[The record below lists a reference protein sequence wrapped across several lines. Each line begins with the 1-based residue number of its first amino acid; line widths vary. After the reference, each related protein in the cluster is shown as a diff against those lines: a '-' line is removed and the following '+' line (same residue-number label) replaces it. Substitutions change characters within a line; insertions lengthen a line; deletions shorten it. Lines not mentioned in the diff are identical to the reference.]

1 MSQTERIL
9 ILDDDPNLRKT
20 LSDILRL
27 KGYDVLPIAK
37 SQEALEAAGRGEIA
51 VALIDLR
58 LEDLPGLEVLKR
70 LKDLSPETECII
82 LTGYASQEAAIEAVN
97 AGAYSFLQKPYEMP
111 QVLLTLQRALE
122 KRAAARSLRESEAR
136 FRSLAESTATAIF
149 VYSGE
154 KFMYVN
160 HATEQLSGYTA
171 EELLAMHFWDLVHPD
186 FRELVRQRGLA
197 RQRGEPVPPRYEFK
211 IVRKDGEERWID
223 FTAGRIEW
231 QGKPAAIGTAFDITE
246 RKQAEESLRQQE
258 EDYRKLFEDHAAV
271 KLIIDPDT
279 GDIVD
284 ANHAAAAYYGWSR
297 EELRQM
303 RIQQIN
309 TLSPEEVK
317 QEMERARRLQRI
329 HFEFRHRRADGS
341 IREVS
346 VFSSKVVWKGKDCL
360 YSIVHDISAQ
370 KQAEAQLLLQ
380 NAALEASANA
390 IVIANRE
397 GFIEWANPAFTTL
410 TGYKVPDEV
419 FGRNPRDLVKSGKQD
434 QRFYKDLWDTI
445 LSGRVWRGTLINRRK
460 DGSLYDEE
468 MTITPVKNE
477 SGEITH
483 FIAVKQD
490 ISQRKRWERELL
502 ESEAR
507 YRGLFEDSPVSLWEE
522 DFSQVKTRLEA
533 LRAAGVQDFRAY
545 FAEYPEFVRQ
555 CAQEVRILDVN
566 RATLRLYRAGSKD
579 DLLKNLSRV
588 FGDESYLAFAEELA
602 HIAQGETAFQ
612 WEGVNYTL
620 DGQRLE
626 VNLQW
631 LAVPGHEDDLSRVLI
646 SVVDITERKLAE
658 AALQERLAQLTALS
672 RASQAVSASL
682 DLDTTLREIVALSRE
697 VSGAHYASVVL
708 LDESGKMLESAE
720 NLLGLPALEGRA
732 RRKGFTQWIA
742 ANRQPLLVERLG
754 KNGRLYPPPPEGA
767 PRSINPYLRQKGIQ
781 SLAGLPLVV
790 EERVV
795 GVLYLH
801 STKPNAFDGQLPL
814 LNAFAA
820 QAATALQKARLYQA
834 AQKELAERTRAEAEV
849 RRRAEEFAAL
859 YETAR
864 DLAAQSELLPILH
877 SITQHACSL
886 LHAASG
892 NVYLYDPQRGDLEL
906 TISTTPLIPTGSR
919 LSLGQGMAG
928 RVAQSGQPLIVD
940 DYHTWE
946 GRAPQYKDIPFRA
959 VIQAPM
965 LYQQTLIGVLSVAEL
980 GDSERKFSQ
989 EDLHLL
995 TLFAHQAALAVG
1007 KARLYEETRQR
1018 VAELEM
1024 LYENS
1029 PNLSRLLEPREIAH
1043 KMLEVMREKL
1053 AWHHVSIRLRRGES
1067 RDLELV
1073 AFHQA
1078 GMKPEEEETIGRHFQ
1093 ALVSSMDQGLS
1104 GLAARRGETIL
1115 ASHVHDFPEYTE
1127 TYAAIRSGL
1136 YTPLKVGEN
1145 VIGVIAVESEQPQAF
1160 SAADARLLETLA
1172 AQAAVAIEN
1181 ARLYQQ
1187 ATRDAERQAILHSAS
1202 SEIALNARSLDD
1214 LYASIYRAA
1223 CQLMPADNFTI
1234 AIHDEARGEFVGEYL
1249 IDEGQ
1254 RCPPVRASIQQGISG
1269 HVIRTNAPLR
1279 IGDALNEPGAP
1290 TPVHYGS
1297 ERPSRAYLAVPL
1309 RVGERVIGAMSV
1321 QSYEP
1326 NAYSEED
1333 QVLLEMLAG
1342 YAAPAIESAR
1352 LFEAERQHAENLKAI
1367 QAMGRGL
1374 AETFDLAAIYEQVRR
1389 SIYALLPEISGVM
1402 INLFD
1407 NEKQLITPAYCYT
1420 DDAVQD
1426 VSSLPAIPLAPPGEG
1441 TQSRAIRSRQPVVI
1455 NHFQEQLKKAR
1466 VHVAVGQG
1474 GPPRRSSMY
1483 VPMLTQGKVVGLIIV
1498 QSPVE
1503 ERFSDADVELTGLI
1517 ANTAAVA
1524 IENARL
1530 FEETLR
1536 RLQELETLQN
1546 VSAALRQAHTTEEM
1560 VPIFVRCAV
1569 QAIGANAGSIYLLE
1583 ESTGEWVSRG
1593 WMDPAGNWILPP
1605 SELRHPPGD
1614 GVTGY
1619 VGASGNI
1626 YVTEDWRTDPLTR
1639 VPPQEMPMLEPLCGG
1654 VSLPLQAEDQVVGV
1668 LHVWYASRHAF
1679 SENEKRLLTAIAD
1692 MAGNAIRR
1700 AALYEQTRH
1709 NAERL
1714 LKVNALGRAL
1724 AATLDIEET
1733 YRLTYNYLSEIVDCP
1748 NFGISLFDEDKQL
1761 IRAAFVI
1768 SDSQEVDVS
1777 RFPPLRYDPENT
1789 IAGRSR
1795 AIALRQPVIQADL
1808 ARLAKKGKAMVID
1821 NQDVPESAVYLPM
1834 LVKDRV
1840 IGLLELQSY
1849 LPMAYSTQDVELL
1862 SMMANQIGLSIQNAR
1877 LFAETQRQLN
1887 FVSALHT
1894 TDVAISSSLDLNLT
1908 LNITLQHVLE
1918 YLGVDVAALYLFNA
1932 SLQKFEFAVGRGFSR
1947 MPVIASPP
1955 RLQGEPMNRLL
1966 LGHKPVIIPDLRSAG
1981 EDIALQ
1987 PWASE
1992 YSAYVAYP
2000 LIAKGEIKGLLEAF
2014 SRSPLD
2020 TNTEWMGFIE
2030 TLAGQAAVAIDNA
2043 TLFDNLQ
2050 RANLELI
2057 LAYDATIEGW
2067 SNALDL
2073 RDKETEGHTRRVT
2086 DLTLRLARQMGI
2098 PEADLVHIRRGALLH
2113 DIGKMGVPDSVL
2125 LKPAS
2130 LTAEEWNIM
2139 RQHPL
2144 YAYKMLSPI
2153 PFLKPALDIPYC
2165 HHEKWDGTGYPR
2177 GLKGEQI
2184 PLAARIFA
2192 VVDVWDALTSDRP
2205 YRAAWSHEQA
2215 LAYISEQAGKHFDP
2229 RVVDVFLDLIKNEIE
2244 RQ

>member
-20 LSDILRL
+20 LGDILRL
-27 KGYDVLPIAK
+27 KGYDVLPVAR

-58 LEDLPGLEVLKR
+58 LEDLPGLDVLKR
-70 LKDLSPETECII
+70 IKDLSPETECII

-122 KRAAARSLRESEAR
+122 KRAAARRLRESETR

-160 HATEQLSGYTA
+160 RATEELTGYPA
-171 EELLAMHFWDLVHPD
+171 AELLAMRFWDVVHPD
-186 FRELVRQRGLA
+186 FREMIRQRGLA

-231 QGKPAAIGTAFDITE
+231 QGQPAAIGTAFDITE
-246 RKQAEESLRQQE
+246 
-258 EDYRKLFEDHAAV
+258 
-271 KLIIDPDT
+271 
-279 GDIVD
+279 
-284 ANHAAAAYYGWSR
+284 
-297 EELRQM
+297 
-303 RIQQIN
+303 
-309 TLSPEEVK
+309 
-317 QEMERARRLQRI
+317 
-329 HFEFRHRRADGS
+329 
-341 IREVS
+341 
-346 VFSSKVVWKGKDCL
+346 
-360 YSIVHDISAQ
+360 
-370 KQAEAQLLLQ
+370 
-380 NAALEASANA
+380 
-390 IVIANRE
+390 
-397 GFIEWANPAFTTL
+397 
-410 TGYKVPDEV
+410 
-419 FGRNPRDLVKSGKQD
+419 
-434 QRFYKDLWDTI
+434 
-445 LSGRVWRGTLINRRK
+445 
-460 DGSLYDEE
+460 
-468 MTITPVKNE
+468 
-477 SGEITH
+477 
-483 FIAVKQD
+483 
-490 ISQRKRWERELL
+490 RKRWERELL

-507 YRGLFEDSPVSLWEE
+507 YAALVETSPAGIFRTDAEGKTTYVSRRWCEISGLDGEAALGDGWLAAVHPEDRQALADGWQQASLHRQP
-522 DFSQVKTRLEA
+522 ST
-533 LRAAGVQDFRAY
+533 
-545 FAEYPEFVRQ
+545 AEYRFIRPDGSVRW
-555 CAQEVRILDVN
+555 VR
-566 RATLRLYRAGSKD
+566 
-579 DLLKNLSRV
+579 
-588 FGDESYLAFAEELA
+588 
-602 HIAQGETAFQ
+602 
-612 WEGVNYTL
+612 
-620 DGQRLE
+620 GQ
-626 VNLQW
+626 
-631 LAVPGHEDDLSRVLI
+631 AVPETDAEGNVLGY
-646 SVVDITERKLAE
+646 VGAITDVTEEKAAE
-658 AALQERLAQLTALS
+658 AALQDRLVQLTALS

-682 DLDTTLREIVALSRE
+682 DLDTTLREIIALSRE
-697 VSGAHYASVVL
+697 VSGAEYASVVL
-708 LDESGKMLESAE
+708 LDESGGMLQSAE

-742 ANRQPLLVERLG
+742 ANRQPLLVERVD
-754 KNGRLYPPPPEGA
+754 KNGHIYPPPPEGA
-767 PRSINPYLRQKGIQ
+767 PRSLNPYLRQKGIQ

-820 QAATALQKARLYQA
+820 QAAIALQKARLYQM
-834 AQKELAERTRAEAEV
+834 AQKELAERARAEAEV

-906 TISTTPLIPTGSR
+906 TISTNPVIPTGSR

-946 GRAPQYKDIPFRA
+946 GRAPQYDDIPFRA
-959 VIQAPM
+959 VIQVPM

-1029 PNLSRLLEPREIAH
+1029 LSISRLLEPREIARE
-1043 KMLEVMREKL
+1043 MLEVMKKKL

-1073 AFHQA
+1073 AFHQT
-1078 GMKPEEEETIGRHFQ
+1078 GMKPEEEEMIGYHFQ
-1093 ALVSSMDQGLS
+1093 TLISSMDQGLS

-1115 ASHVHDFPEYTE
+1115 AGNVHDFPEYVE
-1127 TYAAIRSGL
+1127 VHAAIRSGL

-1181 ARLYQQ
+1181 ARLYVET
-1187 ATRDAERQAILHSAS
+1187 AYTAERQAILHSAS

-1223 CQLMPADNFTI
+1223 SQLMPADNFTI
-1234 AIHDEARGEFVGEYL
+1234 ALHDEARGEFVGEYL

-1254 RCPPVRASIQQGISG
+1254 RCPPVRASLQQGISG
-1269 HVIRTNAPLR
+1269 HVIRTNVPLR

-1297 ERPSRAYLAVPL
+1297 DRPSRAYLAVPL
-1309 RVGERVIGAMSV
+1309 RIGERVIGAMSV

-1326 NAYSEED
+1326 NAYSQED
-1333 QVLLEMLAG
+1333 EVLLEMLAG

-1352 LFEAERQHAENLKAI
+1352 LFERTRQHAENLKAI

-1374 AETFDLAAIYEQVRR
+1374 AETFDLAAIYEQVRQ
-1389 SIYALLPEISGVM
+1389 SIFALLPEISGVM

-1426 VSSLPAIPLAPPGEG
+1426 VSALPPIPLAPPGEG

-1466 VHVAVGQG
+1466 VHVTVGQA

-1530 FEETLR
+1530 FEETRR

-1546 VSAALRQAHTTEEM
+1546 VSAALRQAHTIEEM
-1560 VPIFVRCAV
+1560 VSIFVRCAV
-1569 QAIGANAGSIYLLE
+1569 EAVGANAGSIYLLE
-1583 ESTGEWVSRG
+1583 ESTQNWVSRG
-1593 WMDPAGNWILPP
+1593 WIDPAGNWILPP

-1626 YVTEDWRTDPLTR
+1626 YVTEDWRTDPLTH
-1639 VPPQEMPMLEPLCGG
+1639 VPPQEIPLLENLCGG
-1654 VSLPLQAEDQVVGV
+1654 ISLPLQAEEQVVGV
-1668 LHVWYASRHAF
+1668 LHVWYASCHTF
-1679 SENEKRLLTAIAD
+1679 SESEKRLLMAIAD

-1768 SDSQEVDVS
+1768 SDGQEVEVS

-1795 AIALRQPVIQADL
+1795 AIATHQPVIQTDL
-1808 ARLAKKGKAMVID
+1808 ARLAKKADATVVD
-1821 NQDVPESAVYLPM
+1821 NHLPESAVYLPM

-1849 LPMAYSTQDVELL
+1849 LPRAYSTQDVELL

-1947 MPVIASPP
+1947 VPVIASPP
-1955 RLQGEPMNRLL
+1955 RLQGELMNRVI

-1981 EDIALQ
+1981 DDIALQ

-2000 LIAKGEIKGLLEAF
+2000 LIAKGEVKGLLEAF

-2043 TLFDNLQ
+2043 TLFDDLQ
-2050 RANLELI
+2050 RANLELT

-2067 SNALDL
+2067 SSALDL

-2113 DIGKMGVPDSVL
+2113 DIGKMGIPDSIL
-2125 LKPAS
+2125 LKPGS

-2139 RQHPL
+2139 RQHPV

-2153 PFLKPALDIPYC
+2153 TFLKPALDIPYC